1 MISEGTDSCQANATL
16 PFFDVVR
23 PPELLQFVDDVIPIL
38 HGERAFSHHHNSPGD
53 VVIGTI
59 YIRVPKS
66 VAKIESVT
74 AFALVYVL
82 TDLRRAFYVQYAG
95 LTLITFNEQG

>member
-1 MISEGTDSCQANATL
+1 
-16 PFFDVVR
+16 
-23 PPELLQFVDDVIPIL
+23 VDDVIPIL

-66 VAKIESVT
+66 VAKIEFVT
-74 AFALVYVL
+74 AFASFLGLSESISMFMSFIYFDNYCTLAKRHLHLLVQCL
-82 TDLRRAFYVQYAG
+82 LQRRM
-95 LTLITFNEQG
+95 LESPL